1 MVYNFF
7 DYRTG
12 LGASVNEKLPP
23 KLHKSVAKK
32 TNERKCMQRLK
43 IIFGRQIY
51 LKWDHYFLRIE
62 STNIYCV

>member
-23 KLHKSVAKK
+23 KLHKSVAKNP
-32 TNERKCMQRLK
+32 NERKCMQRLK
-43 IIFGRQIY
+43 IIFGRQI
-51 LKWDHYFLRIE
+51 
-62 STNIYCV
+62 